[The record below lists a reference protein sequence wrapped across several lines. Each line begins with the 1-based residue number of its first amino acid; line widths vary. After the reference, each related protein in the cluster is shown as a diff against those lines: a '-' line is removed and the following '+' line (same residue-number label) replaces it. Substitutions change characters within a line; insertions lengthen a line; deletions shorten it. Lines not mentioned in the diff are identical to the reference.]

1 MFCPQSLPP
10 LVNPREEPRVLG
22 VEKER
27 GSIEV
32 GKLAD
37 LAVLSQDILAVDPD
51 AIVKTKALM
60 TVVGGKIVHRS
71 GL

>member
-1 MFCPQSLPP
+1 M
-10 LVNPREEPRVLG
+10 V
-22 VEKER
+22 
-27 GSIEV
+27 
-32 GKLAD
+32 AD

-60 TVVGGKIVHRS
+60 TVVGGKVVHRS